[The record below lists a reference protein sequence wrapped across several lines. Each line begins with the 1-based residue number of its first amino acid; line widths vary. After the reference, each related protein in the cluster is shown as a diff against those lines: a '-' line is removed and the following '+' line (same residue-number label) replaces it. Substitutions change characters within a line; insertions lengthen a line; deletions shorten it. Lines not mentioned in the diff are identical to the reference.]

1 MNPVATFVILGDSA
15 AAGTGD
21 ADRNGT
27 LRGWSYYLATHFNQP
42 LIYANLSRPGAQS
55 TEVLVDQLPKAL
67 ILEPTLTAVIV
78 GGNDALRN
86 GFSPDVLRNNLR
98 QTLRALRESGSEIVL
113 LQLHEPTKIAPLPKT
128 LGTVLNRR
136 IDSVNNVVRAI
147 GAEFGAHILAVR
159 DIPDIYDRKRWHVDR
174 MHPSK
179 HGHQILAQNFQEL
192 LSPHWDINPV
202 TIDPVT
208 ERARKDSLLWM
219 LRHAT
224 PWFIKRSVDLL
235 PAAFL
240 LVMGEYFKILTGR
253 DRSARA
259 VLYFPEFVNQREAG
273 IPQVQEERV
282 S

>member
-1 MNPVATFVILGDSA
+1 MKRLATFVILGDSA

-21 ADRNGT
+21 ADKNGA

-42 LIYANLSRPGAQS
+42 LVYANLSRPGAQS
-55 TEVLVDQLPKAL
+55 AEVFIDQLPKAL
-67 ILEPTLTAVIV
+67 VLEPTLTAVIV

-86 GFSPDVLRNNLR
+86 GFNPDVLRQNLR
-98 QTLRALRESGSEIVL
+98 QTLKQLREVGSEIVL

-128 LGTVLNRR
+128 LGKILNRR
-136 IDSVNNVVRAI
+136 INSVNAVIRAV

-159 DIPDIYDRKRWHVDR
+159 DIPGIYDRNRWHVDR

-179 HGHQILAQNFQEL
+179 LGHQILAQYFREIL
-192 LSPHWDINPV
+192 APRWDISPV

-208 ERARKDSLLWM
+208 QRARKDSLLWM

-224 PWFIKRSVDLL
+224 PWFLKRSVDLL
-235 PAAFL
+235 PAAL
-240 LVMGEYFKILTGR
+240 ILVMGEYIKILTRR
-253 DRSARA
+253 DRSAQA
-259 VLYFPEFVNQREAG
+259 VLYFPEFVNHREAG
-273 IPQVQEERV
+273 IAQVHEERV

>member
-1 MNPVATFVILGDSA
+1 MRVATFVILGDSA

-21 ADRNGT
+21 ADKNGS
-27 LRGWSYYLATHFNQP
+27 LRGWSYYLAQHFNEP

-55 TEVLVDQLPKAL
+55 TEVLIDQLPKAL
-67 ILEPTLTAVIV
+67 VLEPTLTAVII

-86 GFSPDVLRNNLR
+86 GFNPDVLRQNLR
-98 QTLRALRESGSEIVL
+98 HTLKQLRDAGSEIML

-128 LGTVLNRR
+128 LGIVLNRR
-136 IDSVNNVVRAI
+136 IDFVNSVVRAV

-159 DIPDIYDRKRWHVDR
+159 GIPDIYDRKRWHVDR

-179 HGHQILAQNFQEL
+179 YGHQILAQNFREL
-192 LSPHWDINPV
+192 LTPRWDISPV
-202 TIDPVT
+202 TIDPVS

-235 PAAFL
+235 PAALL

-253 DRSARA
+253 DRNAQA
-259 VLYFPEFVNQREAG
+259 VLYFPEFVNYREAG
-273 IPQVQEERV
+273 FAQVQEERV